1 MQRAAAMS
9 EPARPAV
16 ASRLPLSPKGGG
28 AGNRIL
34 QRGVPSP
41 AKGEGLQAL
50 GPLAEGRLRAPAPG
64 LVSSPLK
71 VRQDVGRMRV
81 CQCCP

>member
-1 MQRAAAMS
+1 MQRASATNDQAS
-9 EPARPAV
+9 PAG

-71 VRQDVGRMRV
+71 VRHDVGRMSL
-81 CQCCP
+81 CLCSP